1 MSHYLQHA
9 RDPISSY
16 THFIGALL
24 SVLGTG
30 VLVAASI
37 SRQVGWMTGLS
48 AAVFGLS
55 LVALYATSA
64 TYHFVHGTDRV
75 ILRLRKLDHSMIY
88 VLIAGSYTPMLLN
101 LLQPPKS
108 YLFTAVIWL
117 CAVVGIAV
125 KLFWFSAP
133 RWFSTALYILMGWA
147 IAFDLPSLGALPA
160 GWIALLAA
168 GGISYTICGVMYA
181 VKKPNISAD
190 FGFHELF
197 HLFVMLGS
205 FLHFLVVF
213 FYIL

>member
-1 MSHYLQHA
+1 MSRYLKDA

-16 THFIGALL
+16 THFIGAVL
-24 SVLGTG
+24 SALGTA
-30 VLVAASI
+30 VLVWASV
-37 SRQVGWMTGLS
+37 SRRVSWMTGFS

-55 LVALYATSA
+55 LVALYTTSA
-64 TYHFVHGTDRV
+64 TYHFVHGSDQK

-101 LLQPPKS
+101 LLAPPKS

-117 CAVVGIAV
+117 CAAVGIAV

-147 IAFDLPSLGALPA
+147 IAFDLPALGALPT
-160 GWIALLAA
+160 GGIVLLTA
-168 GGISYTICGVMYA
+168 GGVSYTVGGLMYA
-181 VKKPNISAD
+181 VKKPNISAA

-205 FLHFLVVF
+205 FLHFLVVLL
-213 FYIL
+213 YIV

>member
-75 ILRLRKLDHSMIY
+75 ILRLRKLDHSMI
-88 VLIAGSYTPMLLN
+88 
-101 LLQPPKS
+101 
-108 YLFTAVIWL
+108 
-117 CAVVGIAV
+117 
-125 KLFWFSAP
+125 
-133 RWFSTALYILMGWA
+133 
-147 IAFDLPSLGALPA
+147 
-160 GWIALLAA
+160 
-168 GGISYTICGVMYA
+168 
-181 VKKPNISAD
+181 
-190 FGFHELF
+190 
-197 HLFVMLGS
+197 
-205 FLHFLVVF
+205 
-213 FYIL
+213 